1 MQTLEANR
9 SATSTAVDTKPR
21 VNTLKPQQ
29 MGLIG
34 FTADIGK
41 VFQSTNIVNKDGA
54 VIGSQ
59 VSMRKMKDIAEGTGL
74 TGKENK
80 QLLEALVL
88 KQTDAALAQVL
99 SDLVQ
104 NAADLTLKTSRG
116 RVDKN
121 GIRHIN
127 IAVKEVKRN
136 QGPTDEQIAKSLGW
150 TVEQVV
156 EARVRQTAAL
166 AEKNVDL
173 APAE

>member
-1 MQTLEANR
+1 M
-9 SATSTAVDTKPR
+9 
-21 VNTLKPQQ
+21 
-29 MGLIG
+29 
-34 FTADIGK
+34 
-41 VFQSTNIVNKDGA
+41 
-54 VIGSQ
+54 
-59 VSMRKMKDIAEGTGL
+59 
-74 TGKENK
+74 
-80 QLLEALVL
+80 L